1 MAASSGAPETNNP
14 RNGPDSGSP
23 GSSPAGSP
31 ARSGADTPLAAVV
44 LAAGYGR
51 RLDPLTRERPKALC
65 PVGRVPLIDH
75 ALERLESVAHH
86 LSGVAV
92 NAHHRAADLA
102 RHLEGATVSGV
113 RPDPGVH
120 LSVERHA
127 PLGTAGALV
136 RLRHWL
142 DGRGALVV
150 NADALTTADLGALLD
165 GWDGATPRVL
175 VARPPALHQADPHP
189 GFTPQALVAGA
200 LVGAAD
206 VARFPDGPSGL
217 FEVCWGP
224 AHEAGTLEVVCSDET
239 LTDCGTPAAYLA
251 ANIAAAGGASLFDDG
266 AVIQGT
272 VRRSLVWPDAV
283 VHPGE
288 NLVDAIRTTA
298 GRTVLVRNLGPR

>member
-1 MAASSGAPETNNP
+1 MAASSGVPAP
-14 RNGPDSGSP
+14 NGLPNGGP
-23 GSSPAGSP
+23 GGNAG
-31 ARSGADTPLAAVV
+31 DVPLAAVV
-44 LAAGYGR
+44 LAAGFGR
-51 RLDPLTRERPKALC
+51 RLDPLTRELPKALC
-65 PVGRVPLIDH
+65 PVGRIPLIDH
-75 ALERLESVAHH
+75 ALKRLEPVADH

-102 RHLEGATVSGV
+102 RHLEGVTVAGV

-142 DGRGALVV
+142 LGRGALVV
-150 NADALTTADLGALLD
+150 NADALTTADLGVLIA

-175 VARPPALHQADPHP
+175 VARPPAVAPAGPHP
-189 GFTPQALVAGA
+189 GFGPHALVAGA

-217 FEVCWGP
+217 YEVCWGP
-224 AHEAGTLEVVCSDET
+224 AQEAGTLEVVCSDDT

-251 ANIAAAGGASLFDDG
+251 ANIAAAGGASLLGDG
-266 AVIQGT
+266 AVIRGT
-272 VRRSLVWPDAV
+272 VRRSVVWPDAV
-283 VHPGE
+283 VHAGE
-288 NLVDAIRTTA
+288 HLVDAIRTTA
-298 GRTVLVRNLGPR
+298 GRTVVVRHLRAR